1 MIGVEKSKKWAFVV
15 GLIFLILV
23 VIFSFIL
30 RGDWVKILILNLTI
44 SLPII
49 YALFLIIKSQKKE
62 DFSFLSKLAKL
73 IMLSG
78 LVYILIMKL

>member
-1 MIGVEKSKKWAFVV
+1 MDSSKKWAFTV
-15 GLIFLILV
+15 GLIFLSLV
-23 VIFSFIL
+23 LIFSFIL